1 VTEARWLGFS
11 FHSRRSPVTLALL
24 TGLAIIAFGIVGG
37 LSRLYHAQ
45 QDALADRWAQ
55 RGSVDLH
62 AGRFNAAAGD
72 FRAALLYSRDSY
84 ANQLSLA
91 EALIGLKK
99 IDEASVYLT
108 NLWDR
113 EPENGVVN
121 LDLARIASAKNDT
134 TRALRFYH
142 NAIYAT
148 WPGDQE
154 KASRNSRLEL
164 IDYLL
169 RINANTQA
177 QAELLALEANLPE
190 GSPEQE
196 HLGELFMRAQDAQHA
211 LATFK
216 LAAAQNKQNH
226 TALLGAGV
234 AAFRLGLYPTAKRYL
249 QDAVAQAPGDAQSA
263 EWLRKTN
270 DVLAL
275 DPYRRQVSSAERA
288 SIATSAFAVAGA
300 RLKACAQQNTEQ
312 VNWQDLEQQWN
323 RLKPQV
329 TPAGLRRNADM
340 INTAMDLAVN
350 IESKTNGV
358 CGSPTEADTALL
370 LVANLHEE
378 N

>member
-55 RGSVDLH
+55 RGTADLH
-62 AGRFNAAAGD
+62 AGRFNAAVDD
-72 FRAALLYSRDSY
+72 FHAALLYSRDSY
-84 ANQLSLA
+84 ASQLNLA

-99 IDEASVYLT
+99 VDEASVYLT

-121 LDLARIASAKNDT
+121 LDLARIAAAKNDM

-148 WPGDQE
+148 WAGDQE

-211 LATFK
+211 LAAFK
-216 LAAAQNKQNH
+216 LAAAQNKQNQA
-226 TALLGAGV
+226 ALTGAGV

-249 QDAVAQAPGDAQSA
+249 QNAVAQSSGDAQSA

-270 DVLAL
+270 AVLAL
-275 DPYRRQVSSAERA
+275 DPYQHQISNSERA
-288 SIATSAFAVAGA
+288 SIVVNAFTVAGA
-300 RLKACAQQNTEQ
+300 RLKTCTQQNAPQ
-312 VNWQDLEQQWN
+312 ANWLDMEQQWN

-329 TPAGLRRNADM
+329 TAAGLRRNADTV
-340 INTAMDLAVN
+340 NTAMDLALN
-350 IESKTNGV
+350 IENKTNGI
-358 CGSPTEADTALL
+358 CGSSSEADAALL
-370 LVANLHEE
+370 LVAKLHEE